1 MELTDNEVVKVRA
14 IITAVDNGKKITD
27 LPPATGGIESYKIEV
42 VDITGES
49 KQLNLFSA
57 I

>member
-1 MELTDNEVVKVRA
+1 MALTTDEEAKVRA
-14 IITAVDNGKKITD
+14 VLTAVDNGKKITD